1 MSRINLNHWFT
12 KGNNLTISLMRYYVM
27 VYPISCNNQVSYVV
41 NVMDDEN
48 NKTFYF
54 DTLEESI
61 KFTEEVINNSN
72 NIQQMIDEYNNYL
85 ENPKRYRKK

>member
-12 KGNNLTISLMRYYVM
+12 KGNNLTISLMRYYVII
-27 VYPISCNNQVSYVV
+27 VPIPFNNVISYVL

>member
-12 KGNNLTISLMRYYVM
+12 EGNNLSISLMRYYVII
-27 VYPISCNNQVSYVV
+27 VPIPFNNVISYVL

-54 DTLEESI
+54 DTIEESI

>member
-1 MSRINLNHWFT
+1 MERIKLNHWFI
-12 KGNNLTISLMRYYVM
+12 KENELSISLMRYYVI
-27 VYPISCNNQVSYVV
+27 VYPISCNNQVSYVL

-54 DTLEESI
+54 DTLEESV
-61 KFTEEVINNSN
+61 KFTEDVINNSN

>member
-1 MSRINLNHWFT
+1 MERIKLNHWFI
-12 KGNNLTISLMRYYVM
+12 KENELSISLMRYYVM
-27 VYPISCNNQVSYVV
+27 VYPISCNNQVSYVL

-54 DTLEESI
+54 DTLEESV
-61 KFTEEVINNSN
+61 KFTEDVINNSN

>member
-1 MSRINLNHWFT
+1 MERIKLNHWFI
-12 KGNNLTISLMRYYVM
+12 KENELSISLMRYYVM
-27 VYPISCNNQVSYVV
+27 VYPILCNNQVSYVL

-54 DTLEESI
+54 DTLEESV
-61 KFTEEVINNSN
+61 KFTEDVINNSN